1 MGQEC
6 TTQRWGGGTLA
17 GASPYAYTL
26 NNPIKF
32 TDPTGMFP
40 EWGYNGQERNMQFM
54 KQNFDTWNSGQT
66 DLKLAQIMDHNK
78 KVASNW
84 QITQYMTSAFDD
96 HQTVAYRLSNGLII
110 TVNPDGTIEWTASE
124 DYITFESNY
133 VDNYSVHAGGI
144 GIGLSGVSEL
154 LNQTI
159 KDMQMLKYAQ
169 RNQNIGMQ
177 ILNTN
182 KWIKGVNYIGGPIGA
197 VDNYIQA
204 KNDWNKGNYVRGS
217 IQSVQSGM
225 YAAGTIFLLIPGG
238 QAIGVALISIAGAS
252 DIIEMAIEHDW

>member
-6 TTQRWGGGTLA
+6 TTQRWGGGTC
-17 GASPYAYTL
+17 
-26 NNPIKF
+26 
-32 TDPTGMFP
+32 
-40 EWGYNGQERNMQFM
+40 
-54 KQNFDTWNSGQT
+54 
-66 DLKLAQIMDHNK
+66 
-78 KVASNW
+78 
-84 QITQYMTSAFDD
+84 
-96 HQTVAYRLSNGLII
+96 LSNGLII

>member
-1 MGQEC
+1 
-6 TTQRWGGGTLA
+6 
-17 GASPYAYTL
+17 
-26 NNPIKF
+26 
-32 TDPTGMFP
+32 
-40 EWGYNGQERNMQFM
+40 MQFM